1 LTFRALKHRFA
12 FAELMTGRM
21 RQRRTAARGG
31 NYGPDSTIHQRQK
44 RGKPI
49 PLAASRA

>member
-1 LTFRALKHRFA
+1 
-12 FAELMTGRM
+12 M
-21 RQRRTAARGG
+21 RQRRNALRDAAGTT
-31 NYGPDSTIHQRQK
+31 GPSSTIHQRQK